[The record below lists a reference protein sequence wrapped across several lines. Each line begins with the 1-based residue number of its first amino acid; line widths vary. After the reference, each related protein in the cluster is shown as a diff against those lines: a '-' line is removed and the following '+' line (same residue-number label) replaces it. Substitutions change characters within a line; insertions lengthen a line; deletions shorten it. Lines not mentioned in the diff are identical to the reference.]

1 MKKTVFLLWI
11 ALNSLALQGQ
21 TSTLCL
27 DAQEAQAI
35 NLFTADCLA
44 NERIID
50 SLEQQINYYQ
60 GIEVLCHKTF
70 NAYDQRLEVS
80 YLMIANQKEQLQV
93 KDKQNTSLAEK
104 AKEIRKKKNKQIT
117 GLTIGGTGLGLL
129 AGLLVGIFAVD

>member
-1 MKKTVFLLWI
+1 M
-11 ALNSLALQGQ
+11 
-21 TSTLCL
+21 
-27 DAQEAQAI
+27 QEAQAI

-60 GIEVLCHKTF
+60 DIEVICHKTF
-70 NAYDQRLEVS
+70 NTYEQRLEVNH
-80 YLMIANQKEQLQV
+80 LMIANQKEQLQV
-93 KDKQNTSLAEK
+93 KDKQNMALADK

-117 GLTIGGTGLGLL
+117 GLAVGGTGLGAL